1 MGRIPEL
8 IIWPQFCSESSST
21 LMALSRLLWQLTASR
36 MVRKMVRLRIP
47 LLENGDVRLC
57 FGREGQCKR
66 KRSVAMG
73 GSRMNR
79 RCHGRAL
86 CRTGP
91 SSPDAAH
98 FREAHFGGLHA
109 SRHHAQ
115 DSVEYLRA
123 QRRIALAAGSQD
135 SPFHLQG
142 GGVFAR
148 PHLEQGVLIV
158 EQGTPS
164 EDVPR

>member
-1 MGRIPEL
+1 ML
-8 IIWPQFCSESSST
+8 
-21 LMALSRLLWQLTASR
+21 
-36 MVRKMVRLRIP
+36 
-47 LLENGDVRLC
+47 
-57 FGREGQCKR
+57 
-66 KRSVAMG
+66 
-73 GSRMNR
+73 
-79 RCHGRAL
+79 
-86 CRTGP
+86 RTGGTMQAEISVRRSEPRTWRKEVRAALGCTRRSLMPHCVP
-91 SSPDAAH
+91 SNLDAAH

-115 DSVEYLRA
+115 DSMENLRA
-123 QRRIALAAGSQD
+123 QRRIALAAGSQG

-164 EDVPR
+164 EDVPRPQCL